1 MIQFKATQN
10 STIQYSTI
18 QYNTIQYNT
27 KQYNTIKYKT
37 IQYNTCI
44 QAMSASVLKR
54 SASRRRPMASCL
66 RTRIVSC
73 IRESL
78 KKKYPNF
85 MTSHKRVGGGGGGFV
100 KQKYI

>member
-44 QAMSASVLKR
+44 QAISASVLKR

-78 KKKYPNF
+78 KKYPNF

-100 KQKYI
+100 K